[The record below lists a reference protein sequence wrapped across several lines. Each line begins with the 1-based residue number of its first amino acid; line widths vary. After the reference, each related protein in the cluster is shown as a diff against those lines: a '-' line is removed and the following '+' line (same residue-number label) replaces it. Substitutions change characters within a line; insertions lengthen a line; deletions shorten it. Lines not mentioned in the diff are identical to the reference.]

1 MAGMI
6 SMALV
11 RGDESAKVGENAQ
24 AKLLAFFRMELAS
37 EERIGRDARSERSA
51 VIRRRRYDGAVVRND
66 VEGMNKIDIV
76 AAGDSF
82 QKRRVGFLF
91 DAVPAHVRHFEIFAG
106 AKAHNFSG
114 KEIKPLLPS
123 EFLALG
129 KKQLEAETDAEEGFF
144 LLHDLANR
152 LDQAELAEIF
162 HAGVES
168 ANTGQHDSPRRENL
182 ARIARHQGVEAD
194 ALQALLHTA
203 QIAHAVIDDRDHALN
218 GLNVWNDWN
227 SLNDWNAFNLIKDFP
242 WSIKHRAR
250 ED

>member
-11 RGDESAKVGENAQ
+11 RGDEAAKVGENAQ

-76 AAGDSF
+76 AVGDSF

-129 KKQLEAETDAEEGFF
+129 KKQLEAEADAEEEFF
-144 LLHDLANR
+144 CCTIWRICSIKPNL
-152 LDQAELAEIF
+152 
-162 HAGVES
+162 
-168 ANTGQHDSPRRENL
+168 PRFSM
-182 ARIARHQGVEAD
+182 
-194 ALQALLHTA
+194 QALKAPTPGSTTPRA
-203 QIAHAVIDDRDHALN
+203 ERIWPASRVTKALKPTRSRPFCT
-218 GLNVWNDWN
+218 LRR
-227 SLNDWNAFNLIKDFP
+227 LP
-242 WSIKHRAR
+242 
-250 ED
+250 